1 MTDDTHTDD
10 AYAAGDEITL
20 TRAQQRA
27 ARTIDRNV
35 TVKAGAGTGKT
46 TTLTERYLTI
56 LRAHLDGP
64 ESLTAGEGEPAYHVP
79 DDIDRITDP
88 AAARRLP
95 ERIVV
100 TTFTDRAAEDL
111 KRSIREQIRD
121 RLADIDDPDRW
132 AVWRAAADGVEA
144 GYIDTTHGFCS
155 RILEEYAVTHPAV
168 DPDFEVLEAGETTQL
183 RTTVATELVESHP
196 PETQTLAPVFD
207 RAKLVDVLAGLIADP
222 DMTGHWIDEIRDLED
237 LDEYETYLVELHPLD
252 ADPKQLLDT
261 VREDLDTL
269 RELYGDD
276 EVSDRLGTNP
286 MKRVGNEILEFY
298 EDLDSMDVAAMSPI
312 TRLSLCITLCEILT
326 NGDGE
331 RYADGTY
338 YGNKSF
344 RESDGQTAAR
354 FREAMDSVLDTLEP
368 DAQPIDASL
377 DPDRDAHD
385 LLTAL
390 ADLADTALAK
400 YDDRKQQRGVL
411 DYNDLIGHALTFL
424 TDTNTEATDR
434 LREDLWYVM
443 VDEFQDTNTRQWQL
457 VQALTSDSDPFDADN
472 VCVVGDIKQS
482 IYRFRDADVT
492 VFDDAADTIHAAN
505 ATNGSSVCDPAL
517 TTNFRTLPE
526 TLRAI
531 NGLFDCVFG
540 YGDDEPYEAVSAPL
554 TAGRE
559 TPTDLDPITEYLPVP
574 VDADLRD
581 QYLSPDH
588 DLTELPESEP
598 GDIEATAIANR
609 IAELLN
615 DETLVTDH
623 DDTDDDTRPVTPDDI
638 AVLIRS
644 RSDLKDYERGLRG
657 ANVPYTVIKGEG
669 FYDTPE
675 IRAFTALLDA
685 LADPTDD
692 IALYAAA
699 RSPLCGLTDTQ
710 LATAHDP
717 GDTLWASLHAS
728 DDPDVTSVVTDLE
741 RWRAY
746 AGTADVPGATVDSWV
761 ALADRILEE
770 TGYLAAVAA
779 DERGTTALANIDK
792 LRDTLREF
800 DASGVPSLDRVTTRL
815 TNHAEQGG
823 KEPEANDATDATG
836 VRIMTVHEAK
846 GQEYP
851 VVVVPGLGKGFNDK
865 ARLSNGSIEYERVPI
880 DGERRPVLGLNVPTD
895 DGTGTN
901 ATLMR
906 HVARDHR
913 RAEEHAEEKRVLYVA
928 ATRAEDHLILTG
940 RHTADP
946 DHETG
951 INQPD
956 PDSPSSYRDWIQP
969 ALFGDSDEATAN
981 WNALETDGAVTVTL
995 PYDIAGDTDQGVI
1008 TIRCPPDT
1016 NQYDYHPDP
1025 VSAST
1030 TRSTYEYEH
1039 PWEFALSASDLS
1051 RIPAGTAKLQR
1062 HDETHQVTATSVTY
1076 DSDYADEHNH
1086 SDRDDRNIPAAI
1098 YGDAVHQL
1106 CETRPPEQKRRHV
1119 IDQAIQEQHDRTPG
1133 LTDETY
1139 PDSAYDAI
1147 KTAAAAAIHYLD
1159 DRHADLDVQQTHD
1172 EYYIELTL
1180 DTGTVSGFI
1189 DHLIVT
1195 PAAYHVVDYKTDRK
1209 PSAKTPTEFL
1219 DERAAHH
1226 QPQIQAYA
1234 AALSHQDPTRD
1245 VSATLYFTDI
1255 QDTYTWEPTDLTHA
1269 LSNTIQQLESL
1280 LDDTPVHIDKDTS
1293 AYPRL

>member
-10 AYAAGDEITL
+10 PRDAGDEITL

-27 ARTIDRNV
+27 ARTIDRDV

-64 ESLTAGEGEPAYHVP
+64 ESLTASDGEPAYRVP
-79 DDIDRITDP
+79 DNIDRITDP

-111 KRSIREQIRD
+111 KRSIRERIRD

-168 DPDFEVLEAGETTQL
+168 DPDFDVLEAGETAQL
-183 RTTVATELVESHP
+183 RTTVVTELVESDP
-196 PETQTLAPVFD
+196 PETQVLASVFG
-207 RAKLVDVLAGLIADP
+207 RAKLVDVLAGLTAEP
-222 DMTGHWIDEIRDLED
+222 DMTSHWIDEVRALED
-237 LDEYETYLVELHPLD
+237 PDAYEAYLVDLHPLD
-252 ADPKQLLDT
+252 ADPKHLLDA
-261 VREDLDTL
+261 VRDDLDTL

-276 EVSDRLGTNP
+276 DVSDRLGTNP
-286 MKRVGNEILEFY
+286 MKRVGNEILDFY
-298 EDLDSMDVAAMSPI
+298 EDLTSRDIEAMSPI
-312 TRLSLCITLCEILT
+312 TRLSLCLTLCSILT
-326 NGDGE
+326 NSDGD
-331 RYADGTY
+331 RYSDGTY

-344 RESDGQTAAR
+344 RESDGQTAVR
-354 FREAMDSVLDTLEP
+354 FREAMDGVLDALEP

-385 LLTAL
+385 LLIAL
-390 ADLADTALAK
+390 ADLADTALAE

-424 TDTNTEATDR
+424 TDTDTDATAR

-457 VQALTSDSDPFDADN
+457 VQALTSDSDPFNADN

-505 ATNGSSVCDPAL
+505 TANGSSVCDPAL

-531 NGLFDCVFG
+531 NGLFDRVFA

-554 TAGRE
+554 IAGRD
-559 TPTDLDPITEYLPVP
+559 TPTELDPITEYLPVP
-574 VDADLRD
+574 VDTDLRNR
-581 QYLSPDH
+581 YLSPDH
-588 DLTELPESEP
+588 DLADLPESEP
-598 GDIEATAIANR
+598 ADIEAVAIANR

-623 DDTDDDTRPVTPDDI
+623 DVDTDSHTRPVTPDDI

-657 ANVPYTVIKGEG
+657 ANIPYTVIKGEG

-717 GDTLWASLHAS
+717 GDTLWDSLQAS
-728 DDPDVTSVVTDLE
+728 DDPDVTSVVADLE

-746 AGTADVPGATVDSWV
+746 AGTGDTPGATTDSWV

-770 TGYLAAVAA
+770 TGYLAAIVA
-779 DERGTTALANIDK
+779 DERGTTALANVDK

-815 TNHAEQGG
+815 TNHAEQGR

-880 DGERRPVLGLNVPTD
+880 AGDRRPVLGLNVPTD
-895 DGTGTN
+895 DHTGTD

-906 HVARDHR
+906 HVARDRR

-940 RHTADP
+940 RHTADD
-946 DHETG
+946 DHDTG
-951 INQPD
+951 IKQPD
-956 PDSPSSYRDWIQP
+956 PDNPSTYRDWIQP
-969 ALFGDSDEATAN
+969 ALFGDDDAIRN
-981 WNALETDGAVTVTL
+981 WNALETDDSFTATL
-995 PYDIAGDTDQGVI
+995 SYEIKGDTDHGEI

-1016 NQYDYHPDP
+1016 DQYDYRPDP

-1030 TRSTYEYEH
+1030 NRSAYEYEH
-1039 PWEFALSASDLS
+1039 PWEITLSASDLS
-1051 RIPAGTAKLQR
+1051 RIPAGTAQLQ
-1062 HDETHQVTATSVTY
+1062 HHNDTHQVTATPVAY
-1076 DSDYADEHNH
+1076 DSDSANERG
-1086 SDRDDRNIPAAI
+1086 STTRDNRDIPAAI
-1098 YGDAVHQL
+1098 YGHAVHRL
-1106 CETRPPEQKRRHV
+1106 CETRPPENKRRHV

-1133 LTDETY
+1133 LTEATY

-1147 KTAAAAAIHYLD
+1147 ETTADSAIRDLNTLHS
-1159 DRHADLDVQQTHD
+1159 RLDVQQTHD
-1172 EYYIELTL
+1172 EYYIELSL
-1180 DTGTVSGFI
+1180 NTGTVSGFI

-1195 PAAYHVVDYKTDRK
+1195 PDTYHVIDYKTDRK
-1209 PSAKTPTEFL
+1209 PSTKTTDEFL
-1219 DERAAHH
+1219 NERAAHH
-1226 QPQIQAYA
+1226 QPQLQAYA
-1234 AALSHQDPTRD
+1234 AALTQQDPTRD
-1245 VSATLYFTDI
+1245 VTATLYFTDTE
-1255 QDTYTWEPTDLTHA
+1255 DTHTWDSTEFTHA
-1269 LSNTIQQLESL
+1269 LSNTVHQLEL
-1280 LDDTPVHIDKDTS
+1280 LLNDTPVHID
-1293 AYPRL
+1293 